1 MNAKEIIINSMAAF
15 IAVKTGER
23 LGTSII
29 KKCFQ
34 NKLKKSGNL
43 FFNKKTHERV
53 TVVEVISGKL
63 FKGPQVIYESGG
75 KRFQISLDSFT
86 DSFLIIEKED

>member
-1 MNAKEIIINSMAAF
+1 MNAKEIIFDSVLAF

-23 LGTSII
+23 LGTAVI

-43 FFNKKTHERV
+43 FINKKTRERV

-63 FKGPQVIYESGG
+63 FKGPQVIYESEG

-86 DSFLIIEKED
+86 ESFLIIEKED